1 MYVGFSIVESVS
13 FLLKFTFLFSKKH
26 GLFQRSSS
34 CQNQSNIKAIHA
46 FAPRSLIFKL
56 QQEVLKVND
65 ASVSW
70 SLLKTELETNFLY
83 LENISFGNVSFSQ

>member
-34 CQNQSNIKAIHA
+34 CQNQSNIKAMHA

-56 QQEVLKVND
+56 QQVLKVND